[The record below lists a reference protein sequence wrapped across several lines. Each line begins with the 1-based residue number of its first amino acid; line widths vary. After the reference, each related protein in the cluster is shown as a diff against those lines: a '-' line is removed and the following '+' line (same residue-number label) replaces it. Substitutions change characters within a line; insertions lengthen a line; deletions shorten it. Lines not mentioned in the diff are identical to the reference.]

1 MEPTGKA
8 EVRLGREGLAN
19 QAPGLNFIAMELGG
33 LKDCKLL
40 RAIITFVIL
49 KEIQSIVAD

>member
-8 EVRLGREGLAN
+8 EVRLGRGGLAN